1 MRLRLVK
8 ETTNFDFFSRAR
20 LWLGISMVLIV
31 VALISF
37 AIQGLNYGIDFQ
49 GGTSIRTDGEAAVDV
64 GAYRAA
70 LEPLE
75 LGDLSITEVFDP
87 TFEADQNVAMIRI
100 SAQEGDEAVSSDT
113 VAAVMAALQSVDPT
127 IDQTSVESVGP
138 KVSGELIRTAFIA
151 VALAVVAILFY
162 IWLRFEWQFAVGAV
176 LALVHDVALT
186 VGIFSELQIR
196 FDLAIV
202 AALLTIVGY
211 SINDTVIV
219 FDRVRENL
227 RKYKKRDLKEVL
239 NVSINET
246 LSRTLMTSGTTL
258 LALLALFVLG
268 GDVIRGFVFAMMW
281 GVVIGT
287 YSSIFVAT
295 AILLVLGV
303 KRDWSK
309 QSLDKGNRYA
319 DIDA

>member
-8 ETTNFDFFSRAR
+8 DKTSFDFFSRAK
-20 LWLGISMVLIV
+20 LWLGISVVLIL
-31 VALISF
+31 VALASF
-37 AIQGLNYGIDFQ
+37 AFQGLNYGIDFQ
-49 GGTSIRTDGEAAVDV
+49 GGTSIRTEGEAAVDP

-70 LEPLE
+70 LEDLS
-75 LGDLSITEVFDP
+75 LGDVSITEVFDP

-100 SAQEGDEAVSSDT
+100 QAQEGTEAVTTDT
-113 VAAVMAALQSVDPT
+113 IAAVEAALQGVDST
-127 IDQTSVESVGP
+127 ISFTSVESVGP

-186 VGIFSELQIR
+186 IGIFSELQIR

-258 LALLALFVLG
+258 LALLSLFILG

-281 GVVIGT
+281 GVIIGT

-309 QSLDKGNRYA
+309 QDLNKGSRYA